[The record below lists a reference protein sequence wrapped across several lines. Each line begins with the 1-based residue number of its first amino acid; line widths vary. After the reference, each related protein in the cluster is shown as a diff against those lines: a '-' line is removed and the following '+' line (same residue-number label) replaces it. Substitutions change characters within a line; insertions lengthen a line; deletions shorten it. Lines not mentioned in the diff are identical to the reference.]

1 MVITPV
7 VVDAPE
13 VLAEAEDIVELV
25 TEVDEELD
33 EVVIGEYGPALAA
46 VALTLPLGVDGGK
59 AGAPRTNGTIH
70 NSDSSLDSMAVARVD
85 FRWKNGQRSLG

>member
-13 VLAEAEDIVELV
+13 VPAEAEDVVEPI
-25 TEVDEELD
+25 TKVDEELD
-33 EVVIGEYGPALAA
+33 EVVVGEYGPALAA
-46 VALTLPLGVDGGK
+46 VALTLPPGADGGK

-70 NSDSSLDSMAVARVD
+70 NSDSSLNSMAVAHVD
-85 FRWKNGQRSLG
+85 FWRKLR